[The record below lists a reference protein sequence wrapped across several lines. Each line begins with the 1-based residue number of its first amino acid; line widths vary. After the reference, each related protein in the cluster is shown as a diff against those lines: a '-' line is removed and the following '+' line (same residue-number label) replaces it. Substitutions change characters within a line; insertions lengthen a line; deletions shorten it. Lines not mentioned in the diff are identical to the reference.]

1 MAPGCARRAL
11 VAGHVDVMTVAT
23 AAVHHRLDEPVR
35 LLNPTR
41 PLNVGTFTSESLL
54 AESLSI
60 ATLHDPP
67 SP

>member
-1 MAPGCARRAL
+1 
-11 VAGHVDVMTVAT
+11 MTVAT